1 MAKKSTKSA
10 GLAVRSGD
18 DGPWSTVQLGDR
30 YSKGLYVFG
39 TRQQLFT
46 LSVSLLCID
55 VLQQD
60 VSKTP
65 FELRRRVP
73 GGDVAVL
80 PNEHPVA
87 ALLAEP
93 SEYYGPKEF
102 MRMLT
107 AHLVTASE
115 HFVAIRRDLRGIGG
129 GDPLEMQ
136 GIPRRQTDVR
146 VEPESRRY
154 SYYFHPGSLHE
165 MAQYGWAR
173 GGLTDK
179 DVAHLRKRSLNGID
193 ALATSQLMKSTLD
206 LLEDMQ
212 QFQSGIFANGGMPI
226 MAFAFPEGMTDEQ
239 FKRLNTDLRN
249 AADKARREGK
259 PFILEGAD
267 GKVPEVNKVS
277 LSAVDTEFVK
287 AHASAGLEATR
298 YFRVP
303 PHKVYLLE
311 TIKYDNLAAEE
322 RRYVDEALC
331 PIFDVVEE
339 GFGKVLLTK
348 KEREEFF
355 FRFDR
360 EKAYTSDPET
370 RQKIIEARWKSGL
383 ITKNEARKA
392 NGDNAIGAAG
402 EVYMVSG
409 NFVLTDLENN
419 VVLKAGGNQ
428 PGSDETGAPAEGKSA
443 EIEHTETVGH
453 LKLVK

>member
-10 GLAVRSGD
+10 GLAVRSGS
-18 DGPWSTVQLGDR
+18 DGPWSTVELGER

-65 FELRRRVP
+65 FELRKRVD
-73 GGDVAVL
+73 GGDVAVS
-80 PNEHPVA
+80 PEEHPVA
-87 ALLAEP
+87 ALLNEP
-93 SEYYGPKEF
+93 SDYYGPKEF
-102 MRMLT
+102 LRMLT

-115 HFVAIRRDLRGIGG
+115 HFVAIRRDLRGVGG
-129 GDPLEMQ
+129 GEPLEMQ
-136 GIPRRQTDVR
+136 GIPRRQAEVR

-165 MAQYGWAR
+165 IAQYGWAR
-173 GGLTDK
+173 GGLTDD

-212 QFQSGIFANGGMPI
+212 EFQSGIFANGGMPI
-226 MAFAFPEGMTDEQ
+226 MAFAFPEGMTDVQ
-239 FKRLNTDLRN
+239 FKRLNTDLRS
-249 AADKARREGK
+249 ATDKARREGK
-259 PFILEGAD
+259 PFILEGAN
-267 GKVPEVNKVS
+267 GEVPQVHKVS

-331 PIFDVVEE
+331 PIFEVIEE
-339 GFGKVLLTK
+339 GLTRLLLS
-348 KEREEFF
+348 KEDRRRYFL
-355 FRFDR
+355 RFDR
-360 EKAYTSDPET
+360 ERAYTSDPEA
-370 RQKIIEARWKSGL
+370 RQKIIESRWKNGL
-383 ITKNEARKA
+383 ITKNQALKA
-392 NGDNAIGAAG
+392 SGLNAIGEAG
-402 EVYMVSG
+402 DVYMMSG
-409 NFVLTDLENN
+409 NFLLTDAENN
-419 VVLKAGGNQ
+419 VILKAGGNQ
-428 PGSDETGAPAEGKSA
+428 PGSDETNAPAEQKTA
-443 EIEHTETVGH
+443 EIEHARH
-453 LKLVK
+453 LKVVK